1 MISTSEYFPRQT
13 RLLVDENNAI
23 EFKNHRSIAE
33 EEITRDR
40 PTIHKAISITI
51 CGFLNQGEGGTI
63 LLGIHD
69 SGEIRGIKLTLAQ
82 ITHVIGSI
90 QDTISRFNPPVHP
103 SLVKT
108 TFIPVFSK
116 EDGRPVAENMA
127 KMTEWIRTQS
137 ESEEN
142 VEFEEKVHQYRK
154 PIGCCWC
161 DEECGHLV
169 ANNQFVQAWVV
180 KLDIGKPHS
189 LKASFEA
196 ELSGINSLYCPLQYE
211 TERGVAW
218 LRIDGCTRT
227 MWPFDISRHVNE
239 LVRNHYQPTIDRLSA
254 KIDEKLDELGVPNE
268 FKPSVIDSHAG
279 MKRNKGYVIQPNV
292 TPLAT

>member
-1 MISTSEYFPRQT
+1 MISTSEYFVQQT

-90 QDTISRFNPPVHP
+90 HDTISRFNPPVHP

-116 EDGRPVAENMA
+116 EDSRPVAENMA
-127 KMTEWIRTQS
+127 NMTEWIRTQS
-137 ESEEN
+137 ECEEN
-142 VEFEEKVHQYRK
+142 VEFGEKVHQYRYK
-154 PIGCCWC
+154 KAFIIVP
-161 DEECGHLV
+161 LV
-169 ANNQFVQAWVV
+169 
-180 KLDIGKPHS
+180 
-189 LKASFEA
+189 
-196 ELSGINSLYCPLQYE
+196 
-211 TERGVAW
+211 
-218 LRIDGCTRT
+218 
-227 MWPFDISRHVNE
+227 
-239 LVRNHYQPTIDRLSA
+239 
-254 KIDEKLDELGVPNE
+254 
-268 FKPSVIDSHAG
+268 
-279 MKRNKGYVIQPNV
+279 
-292 TPLAT
+292 